1 MSGMSKAGVVGGI
14 FGLLLVS
21 AIVYFSL
28 GFNQLTC
35 EVCMDFQGRTQC
47 RSAAGTNEHTAVQ
60 TAKDNACAYL
70 VQSKTEG
77 FLCSQTPPA
86 RVTCQGH

>member
-1 MSGMSKAGVVGGI
+1 MPKAGVVGGI
-14 FGLLLVS
+14 FGLLLVG

-47 RSAAGTNEHTAVQ
+47 RSASGVNEHTAVQ

-86 RVTCQGH
+86 RVTCQGQ

>member
-1 MSGMSKAGVVGGI
+1 MPKTGIVEVI
-14 FGLLLVS
+14 FGLILIGV
-21 AIVYFSL
+21 IVYFSL
-28 GFNQLTC
+28 GFDQQTC

-47 RSAAGTNEHTAVQ
+47 RTASGANEYTAVQ

-70 VQSKTEG
+70 VHNKTEG

>member
-1 MSGMSKAGVVGGI
+1 MPKTGIVEVI
-14 FGLLLVS
+14 FGLILIGV
-21 AIVYFSL
+21 IVYFSL
-28 GFNQLTC
+28 GFDQQRC

-47 RSAAGTNEHTAVQ
+47 RTASGTNEHTAVQ

-70 VQSKTEG
+70 VHSKTDG

-86 RVTCQGH
+86 RVTCQEH

>member
-1 MSGMSKAGVVGGI
+1 
-14 FGLLLVS
+14 
-21 AIVYFSL
+21 
-28 GFNQLTC
+28 
-35 EVCMDFQGRTQC
+35 VCMDFQGQTQC
-47 RSAAGTNEHTAVQ
+47 RTASGANEHTAVQ

-70 VQSKTEG
+70 VHSKTEG

>member
-1 MSGMSKAGVVGGI
+1 MPKAGIVGGI
-14 FGLLLVS
+14 FGLLLVA

-47 RSAAGTNEHTAVQ
+47 RSASGANEHTAVQ

>member
-1 MSGMSKAGVVGGI
+1 MSKAGVVGGI
-14 FGLLLVS
+14 FGVLLVG

-28 GFNQLTC
+28 GFDQQRC
-35 EVCMDFQGRTQC
+35 EVCMVFQGQRQC
-47 RSAAGTNEHTAVQ
+47 RTASGATEHTAVQ

-70 VQSKTEG
+70 VHSKTEG

>member
-1 MSGMSKAGVVGGI
+1 MSKAGVVGGI
-14 FGLLLVS
+14 FGLLLVG

-47 RSAAGTNEHTAVQ
+47 RSASGANEHTAVQ
-60 TAKDNACAYL
+60 TAKDNACSYL
-70 VQSKTEG
+70 VHSKTEG

>member
-1 MSGMSKAGVVGGI
+1 MPKAGVVGGI
-14 FGLLLVS
+14 FGLLLVG

-47 RSAAGTNEHTAVQ
+47 RKPRERTSTQPYRRPKTMPVP
-60 TAKDNACAYL
+60 TCAKQNRGIP
-70 VQSKTEG
+70 V
-77 FLCSQTPPA
+77 
-86 RVTCQGH
+86 

>member
-1 MSGMSKAGVVGGI
+1 MPKAGVVGGI
-14 FGLLLVS
+14 FGLLLVG

-28 GFNQLTC
+28 GFNQQTF

-47 RSAAGTNEHTAVQ
+47 RTASGADQRTAVQ
-60 TAKDNACAYL
+60 TAKDNACAYI
-70 VQSKTEG
+70 VHSKTEG
-77 FLCSQTPPA
+77 FLCNQTPPA